1 MNKVVIVGR
10 LTKDVELKTTP
21 QGVSVCAF
29 TIAVNRRFKNAN
41 GEYEADFINCVAWR
55 ATAEFIS
62 KYFNKG
68 RMLGIS
74 GSIQTRSWEKDG
86 ERRYVTEVM
95 AEEAY
100 FVDSK
105 SDDASAEG
113 TRVREDHTEYSGTQ
127 TDMFSQGFSHM
138 PMPDDDDLPF

>member
-1 MNKVVIVGR
+1 MNKVILIGR

-41 GEYEADFINCVAWR
+41 GEYDADFINCVAWR
-55 ATAEFIS
+55 TTAEFIS
-62 KYFNKG
+62 KYFGKG
-68 RMLGIS
+68 RILGIS
-74 GSIQTRSWEKDG
+74 GSIQTRFWEKHG
-86 ERRYVTEVM
+86 EKRYVTEVI

-105 SDDASAEG
+105 SDNVSLTFEKPPE
-113 TRVREDHTEYSGTQ
+113 EDSTYAGTQ
-127 TDMFSQGFSHM
+127 QDMFSYGSM
-138 PMPDDDDLPF
+138 PFPDDDDLPF